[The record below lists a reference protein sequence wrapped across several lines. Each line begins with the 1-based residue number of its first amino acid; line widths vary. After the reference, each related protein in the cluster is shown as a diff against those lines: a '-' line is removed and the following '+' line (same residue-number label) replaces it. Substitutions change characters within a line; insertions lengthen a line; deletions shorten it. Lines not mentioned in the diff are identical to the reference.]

1 MRRRGWLSFLVIN
14 VIVSLGVVVLAINV
28 INSSQ
33 PPPTPQVIPVTV
45 PILVTA
51 TPDPLFTPPMII
63 ITATPQPGT
72 VILPPGLIETTL
84 ISRTTVP
91 IATIDP
97 TLIGESPSLQG
108 TVTALPT
115 NCIPY
120 TIQSGDTPFGIAFE
134 YGADLQ
140 AMLAVNG
147 LTEETAGFLQIGQVL
162 IVPLEG
168 CELSAQAVAQTQT
181 ATLLPS
187 NTPTIAP
194 TLTPTGTLPSPT
206 PTPTLTLTPSL
217 TPSNTLLPSVTPTLT
232 PSSTLTPTPSNT
244 PSATVTPSATF
255 TPSNTPT
262 ITPTPTLTLPPTA
275 TNAQVSI
282 AGVVGIGDITIET
295 IDIFNA
301 GQTVNITGWR
311 LVDGQGNTYTFTT
324 ERNLFSNGRLPI
336 RTGRGTDTPQ
346 IVFWNRD
353 EAVLS
358 RGDTLTLFD
367 RDGRAQATFRVP

>member
-1 MRRRGWLSFLVIN
+1 MQRRGWLVFLIVN
-14 VIVSLGVVVLAINV
+14 VMVSLGVVVLAINV
-28 INSSQ
+28 INRNQ
-33 PPPTPQVIPVTV
+33 PPPTAQVIPVTV
-45 PILVTA
+45 PILVTT

-84 ISRTTVP
+84 ISRTIVP

-97 TLIGESPSLQG
+97 TLIGQSPSLQG

-120 TIQSGDTPFGIAFE
+120 TIQSGDTPFGIALE

-147 LTEETAGFLQIGQVL
+147 LTEETAVFLQIGQVL

-168 CELSAQAVAQTQT
+168 CELSAQAIAQTQT

-194 TLTPTGTLPSPT
+194 TLTPTGTPPSPT
-206 PTPTLTLTPSL
+206 PTPTPTPTPSL
-217 TPSNTLLPSVTPTLT
+217 TPS
-232 PSSTLTPTPSNT
+232 STLPPPTPTPS
-244 PSATVTPSATF
+244 VTL

-295 IDIFNA
+295 IDLFNA
-301 GQTVNITGWR
+301 GRAVNITGWQ

-324 ERNLFSNGRLPI
+324 ERNLFSNGRLLI
-336 RTGRGTDTPQ
+336 RTGRGPDTPQ

-358 RGDTLTLFD
+358 PGDTLTLFD
-367 RDGRAQATFRVP
+367 RAGRAQATFRVP